1 MDNMGSTFGMPRGSA
16 CGLVH
21 LYAGLLKQGL
31 EKLGVMPKRHWEKKW
46 FTVKNTVM
54 TTLKR
59 WILFLGL
66 TTQGSVH
73 DYELLKEE
81 PGWYNG
87 KTGWFELL
95 EIFVDLGC
103 LGIEKDFEAKG
114 LNIPAKRPRKAKDN
128 PAPKLTEAQ
137 KERNKAVSRARVL
150 VEHAI
155 GSMKFFKNLREDYR
169 NRRDGFDDLPIEI
182 WAGLHNLYIKRK
194 LN

>member
-1 MDNMGSTFGMPRGSA
+1 M
-16 CGLVH
+16 
-21 LYAGLLKQGL
+21 
-31 EKLGVMPKRHWEKKW
+31 
-46 FTVKNTVM
+46 KNTVM

-81 PGWYNG
+81 LGWYDG
-87 KTGWFELL
+87 KTGWFKLL
-95 EIFVDLGC
+95 EIFVDLGY
-103 LGIEKDFEAKG
+103 LGIEKDFETKG
-114 LNIPAKRPRKAKDN
+114 LNIPVKRPRKTKDN

-137 KERNKAVSRARVL
+137 KEHNKVVSRTRVL

-155 GSMKFFKNLREDYR
+155 GSMKFFKILREDYR
-169 NRRDGFDDLPIEI
+169 NRRDGFDDLSIEI
-182 WAGLHNLYIKRK
+182 CAGLHNLYIKHK